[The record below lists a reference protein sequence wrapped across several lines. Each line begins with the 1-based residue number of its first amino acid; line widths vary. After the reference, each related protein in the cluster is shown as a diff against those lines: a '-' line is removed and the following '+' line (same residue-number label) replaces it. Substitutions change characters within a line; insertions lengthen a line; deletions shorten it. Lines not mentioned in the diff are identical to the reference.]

1 MKRDMDLIREI
12 LLEVEKS
19 SLDGC
24 RIQING
30 RGADELY
37 YNAMQARDAG
47 LIDAKFLPNSTD
59 FYVLRLTYE
68 GQ

>member
-19 SLDGC
+19 SSVGGC
-24 RIQING
+24 RVQIDG

-59 FYVLRLTYE
+59 F
-68 GQ
+68 